1 MKKFLLLAGVACLF
15 GANAN
20 AFDFN
25 QYISG
30 KLSYD
35 VNKVTSRS
43 KIDGEKDRTRKTKE
57 LISSHVAYGIYKGHL
72 RGELELN
79 NSHPIKF
86 GATDGEYTSH
96 FTLYKFSLMANGYYD
111 FVNCSKWTP
120 YVGAGLG
127 MSWLKARMVEGDT
140 KILNKHVN
148 NLAWQ
153 VMAGVVY
160 QIDNRWAIDAGYRY
174 ADLGRVRKNLGGGNV
189 AKFATR
195 EHDFMLGVRLSF

>member
-1 MKKFLLLAGVACLF
+1 MKKFLLLAGVACMF

-20 AFDFN
+20 ALELN
-25 QYISG
+25 QYVSG

-35 VNKVTSRS
+35 VNRVTLRADKERKV
-43 KIDGEKDRTRKTKE
+43 KTKE
-57 LISSHVAYGIYKGHL
+57 LISSHVAYGASAGHI

-86 GATDGEYTSH
+86 GDRSEDGVTH
-96 FTLYKFSLMANGYYD
+96 FTLYKFSLMANAYYD

-127 MSWLKARMVEGDT
+127 MSWLKARLVDDNVKLM
-140 KILNKHVN
+140 NKHVN

-174 ADLGRVRKNLGGGNV
+174 ADLGRVRKNFGGGDV
-189 AKFATR
+189 LKAATR

>member
-20 AFDFN
+20 AVELN
-25 QYISG
+25 QYVSG

-35 VNKVTSRS
+35 VNKVVARGNF
-43 KIDGEKDRTRKTKE
+43 DGEKYRDSKTKE
-57 LISSHVAYGIYKGHL
+57 LISSHVAYGVYKGHL

-86 GATDGEYTSH
+86 GGTGEGYTSH
-96 FTLYKFSLMANGYYD
+96 FSLYKFSLMANGYYD

-127 MSWLKARMVEGDT
+127 MSWLKARLVENNT
-140 KILNKHVN
+140 KVMNKHVT

-160 QIDNRWAIDAGYRY
+160 QINNRWAIDAGYRY
-174 ADLGRVRKNLGGGNV
+174 ADLGRVRKNYGDGYV
-189 AKFATR
+189 DKFATR

>member
-1 MKKFLLLAGVACLF
+1 MKKFLLLAGVACLL
-15 GANAN
+15 GSNAE
-20 AFDFN
+20 AVELQ

-35 VNKVTSRS
+35 VNRVTVRANLG
-43 KIDGEKDRTRKTKE
+43 GEKGRERKTKE
-57 LISSHVAYGIYKGHL
+57 LISSHVAYGAHAGHV

-79 NSHPIKF
+79 NSHAIKF
-86 GATDGEYTSH
+86 GDTDEDGTAH
-96 FTLYKFSLMANGYYD
+96 FTLYKFTLMANGYYD

-127 MSWLKARMVEGDT
+127 MAWLKARMVDGNE
-140 KILNKHVN
+140 KLMNKHVN

-160 QIDNRWAIDAGYRY
+160 QIDNRWAVDAGYRY
-174 ADLGRVRKNLGGGNV
+174 ADLGRVRKNFGDGAV
-189 AKFATR
+189 AKFANR